1 MFGFV
6 SSLFF
11 YTFAVMKKIKVL
23 VGGFIY
29 WVILFLLLKVAFML
43 YNWSTYSTFG
53 LVDWLKVLWHGLP
66 LDFSLAGYLTV
77 FPALSLIVSV
87 WASAGRQ
94 LRRFYYLLMT
104 CVVVF
109 LHVLNAVLY
118 GYWRFPLDTTPIFYF
133 FSSPRDAL
141 ASAGTKENSVLIL
154 LLILFA
160 ASFLICLH
168 RRPPKG
174 EEPKGEPHRIL
185 ATLMLSLCTA
195 LLFLPIRGGVTVS
208 TMNTGEVYFSENESL
223 NHAAVNPVFSLMES
237 FSKQRDFAAQYR
249 FMDDGEATRI
259 SHMMTPTSSD
269 STRIILK
276 QRRPDVFIIVME
288 SFSRLV
294 MKTGATPNLCR
305 LADEGVMFENF
316 YANSFR
322 TDRGLVA
329 VLSGF
334 PAQPSMSIMKYTGKA
349 SRLPSIARSMIHG
362 GYKAATYYYGG
373 DIDFCSQR
381 AYLVSQG
388 YTRLISDKD
397 FPLKYRMSKW
407 GVPDGPL
414 FDYVERDINS
424 SRSAGPALRVIQT
437 SSSHEPFDVPVRL
450 HRNKRLNAF
459 AYTDMQIGRFIDG
472 LKRSG
477 RWRKSVVILV
487 ADHLGAYPE
496 RIDNLTL
503 SRFQIPLIIT
513 GGAVEGHQRLEVYG
527 SQQDIA
533 ATLLAQLGI
542 RHEDFIFSKDML
554 DPSIPHFA
562 FFTIPDAF
570 GMADSQNRLIYDS
583 QATKIVVDEGPCKGS
598 NLLRGKAYLQK
609 LYDVIANL

>member
-1 MFGFV
+1 
-6 SSLFF
+6 
-11 YTFAVMKKIKVL
+11 MKKIKVF

-53 LVDWLKVLWHGLP
+53 FVDWLNVLWHGLP

-87 WASAGRQ
+87 WASSGRQ

-104 CVVVF
+104 WVVVF

-141 ASAGTKENSVLIL
+141 ASGGAKEHAVLIL
-154 LLILFA
+154 LLVLFA

-168 RRPPKG
+168 RRPPRG
-174 EEPKGEPHRIL
+174 EEPKREPHRIL
-185 ATLMLSLCTA
+185 ATLLLSLCTA

-237 FSKQRDFAAQYR
+237 FAKQRNFGAQYR
-249 FMDDGEATRI
+249 FMNDGEATRI
-259 SHMMTPTSSD
+259 FHMMTPTSSD
-269 STRIILK
+269 STRIVLK

-294 MKTGATPNLCR
+294 MKTSATPNLCR

-349 SRLPSIARSMIHG
+349 GRLPSIARSMING

-388 YTRLISDKD
+388 YTRLVSDKD

-414 FDYVERDINS
+414 FDYVERDINL
-424 SRSAGPALRVIQT
+424 SRSAGPALSVIQT

-459 AYTDMQIGRFIDG
+459 AYTDMQIGRFIDW

-477 RWRKSVVILV
+477 RWKRSVVILV

-513 GGAVEGHQRLEVYG
+513 GGAVDGHQRLEVYG

-542 RHEDFIFSKDML
+542 SHEDFTFSKDLL

-570 GMADSQNRLIYDS
+570 GIADSQNRLIYDN
-583 QATKIVVDEGPCKGS
+583 QASKIVVDEGPCKGS

>member
-1 MFGFV
+1 
-6 SSLFF
+6 
-11 YTFAVMKKIKVL
+11 MKKIKVF

-43 YNWSTYSTFG
+43 YNWSTYSAFG
-53 LVDWLKVLWHGLP
+53 LVDWLNVLWHGLP

-87 WASAGRQ
+87 WASSGRQ

-104 CVVVF
+104 WVVVF

-141 ASAGTKENSVLIL
+141 ASGGAKEHAVLIL

-168 RRPPKG
+168 RRPPRG
-174 EEPKGEPHRIL
+174 VGPDREPHRIL
-185 ATLMLSLCTA
+185 ATLLLSLCTA

-237 FSKQRDFAAQYR
+237 FAKQRDFGAQYR
-249 FMDDGEATRI
+249 FMNDGEATRI
-259 SHMMTPTSSD
+259 FRMMTPTSSD
-269 STRIILK
+269 STRIVLK
-276 QRRPDVFIIVME
+276 QRRPDVFIIVLE

-349 SRLPSIARSMIHG
+349 GRLPSIARSMING

-388 YTRLISDKD
+388 YTRLVSDKD

-414 FDYVERDINS
+414 FDYVERDINL

-437 SSSHEPFDVPVRL
+437 SSSHEPFDVPVQL

-459 AYTDMQIGRFIDG
+459 AYTDMQIGRFIDW

-477 RWRKSVVILV
+477 RWKRSVVILV

-513 GGAVEGHQRLEVYG
+513 GGAVDGHQRLEVYG

-542 RHEDFIFSKDML
+542 SHEDFTFSKDLL

-570 GMADSQNRLIYDS
+570 GIADSQNRLIYDN

>member
-259 SHMMTPTSSD
+259 FHMMTPTSSD

-294 MKTGATPNLCR
+294 MKTGATPILCR

-388 YTRLISDKD
+388 YTRLVSDKD

-570 GMADSQNRLIYDS
+570 GMTDSQNRLIYDS

>member
-174 EEPKGEPHRIL
+174 EEPKRKPHRIL

-259 SHMMTPTSSD
+259 FHMMTPTSSD

>member
-1 MFGFV
+1 
-6 SSLFF
+6 
-11 YTFAVMKKIKVL
+11 MKKIKVF

-53 LVDWLKVLWHGLP
+53 LVDWLNVLWHGLP

-87 WASAGRQ
+87 WASSGRQ

-104 CVVVF
+104 WVVVF

-141 ASAGTKENSVLIL
+141 ASGGAKEHAVLIL

-174 EEPKGEPHRIL
+174 VGPNREPHRIL
-185 ATLMLSLCTA
+185 ATLLLSLCTA

-237 FSKQRDFAAQYR
+237 FAKQRDFGAQYR
-249 FMDDGEATRI
+249 FMNDGEATRI
-259 SHMMTPTSSD
+259 FHMMTPTSSD
-269 STRIILK
+269 STRIVLK
-276 QRRPDVFIIVME
+276 QRRPDVFIIVLE

-349 SRLPSIARSMIHG
+349 SRLPSIARSMING

-388 YTRLISDKD
+388 YTRLVSDKD

-414 FDYVERDINS
+414 FDYVERDINL
-424 SRSAGPALRVIQT
+424 SRSAGPALSVIQT

-459 AYTDMQIGRFIDG
+459 AYTDMQIGRFIDW

-477 RWRKSVVILV
+477 RWKRSVVILV

-503 SRFQIPLIIT
+503 PRFQIPLIIT
-513 GGAVEGHQRLEVYG
+513 GGAVDGHQRLGVYG

-542 RHEDFIFSKDML
+542 SHEDFTFSKDLL

-570 GMADSQNRLIYDS
+570 GIADSQNRLIYDN

>member
-1 MFGFV
+1 
-6 SSLFF
+6 
-11 YTFAVMKKIKVL
+11 MKKIKVF

-53 LVDWLKVLWHGLP
+53 LVDWLNVLWHGLP

-87 WASAGRQ
+87 WASSGRQ

-104 CVVVF
+104 WVVVF

-141 ASAGTKENSVLIL
+141 ASGGAKENAVLIL

-174 EEPKGEPHRIL
+174 EEPKREPHRIL
-185 ATLMLSLCTA
+185 ATLLLSLCTA

-237 FSKQRDFAAQYR
+237 FAKQRDFGAQYR
-249 FMDDGEATRI
+249 FMNDGEATRI
-259 SHMMTPTSSD
+259 FRMMTPTSSD
-269 STRIILK
+269 STRIVLK

-294 MKTGATPNLCR
+294 MKTVATPNLCR

-349 SRLPSIARSMIHG
+349 GRLPSIARSMING

-388 YTRLISDKD
+388 YTRLVSDKD

-414 FDYVERDINS
+414 FDYVERDINL
-424 SRSAGPALRVIQT
+424 SRSAGPALSVIQT

-459 AYTDMQIGRFIDG
+459 AYTDMQIGRFIDW

-477 RWRKSVVILV
+477 RWKRSVVILV

-513 GGAVEGHQRLEVYG
+513 GGAVDGHQRLEVYG

-542 RHEDFIFSKDML
+542 SHEDFTFSKDLL

-570 GMADSQNRLIYDS
+570 GIADSQNRLIYDN

>member
-259 SHMMTPTSSD
+259 FHMMTPTSSD

-305 LADEGVMFENF
+305 LADEGEMFENF

-388 YTRLISDKD
+388 YTRLVSDKD

>member
-1 MFGFV
+1 
-6 SSLFF
+6 
-11 YTFAVMKKIKVL
+11 MKKIKVF

-43 YNWSTYSTFG
+43 YNWSTYSAFG
-53 LVDWLKVLWHGLP
+53 LVDWLNVLWHGLP

-87 WASAGRQ
+87 WASSGRQ

-104 CVVVF
+104 WVVVF

-141 ASAGTKENSVLIL
+141 ASGGAKEHAVLIL
-154 LLILFA
+154 LLVLFA

-168 RRPPKG
+168 RRPPRG
-174 EEPKGEPHRIL
+174 VRPDREPHRIL
-185 ATLMLSLCTA
+185 ATLLLSLCTA

-249 FMDDGEATRI
+249 FMNDGEATRI
-259 SHMMTPTSSD
+259 FHLMTPTSSD
-269 STRIILK
+269 STRIVLK
-276 QRRPDVFIIVME
+276 QRRPDVFIIVLE

-294 MKTGATPNLCR
+294 MKTSATPNLCR

-349 SRLPSIARSMIHG
+349 SRLPSIARSMING

-388 YTRLISDKD
+388 YTRLVSDKD

-414 FDYVERDINS
+414 FDYVERDINQ

-477 RWRKSVVILV
+477 RWKRSVVILV

-513 GGAVEGHQRLEVYG
+513 GGAVDGHQRLEVYG

-542 RHEDFIFSKDML
+542 SHEDFTFSKDLL

-570 GMADSQNRLIYDS
+570 GIADSQNRLIYDN
-583 QATKIVVDEGPCKGS
+583 QAAKIVVDEGPCKGS

>member
-1 MFGFV
+1 
-6 SSLFF
+6 
-11 YTFAVMKKIKVL
+11 MKKIKVL

-53 LVDWLKVLWHGLP
+53 LVDWLNVLWHGLP

-87 WASAGRQ
+87 WASSGRQ

-104 CVVVF
+104 WVVVF

-141 ASAGTKENSVLIL
+141 ASGGAKEHAVLIL

-168 RRPPKG
+168 RRPPRG
-174 EEPKGEPHRIL
+174 EEPKREPHRIL
-185 ATLMLSLCTA
+185 ATLLLSLCTA

-237 FSKQRDFAAQYR
+237 FAKQRDFGAQYR

-259 SHMMTPTSSD
+259 FHTMTPTSSD
-269 STRIILK
+269 STRIVLK
-276 QRRPDVFIIVME
+276 QHRPDVFIIVLE

-349 SRLPSIARSMIHG
+349 GRLPSIARSMING

-388 YTRLISDKD
+388 YTRLVSDKD

-414 FDYVERDINS
+414 FDYVERDINP
-424 SRSAGPALRVIQT
+424 SRSAGPALSVIQT

-459 AYTDMQIGRFIDG
+459 AYTDMQIGRFIDW

-477 RWRKSVVILV
+477 RWKRSVMILV

-513 GGAVEGHQRLEVYG
+513 GGAVDGHQRLEVYG

-542 RHEDFIFSKDML
+542 SHEDFTFSKDLL

-570 GMADSQNRLIYDS
+570 GIADRQNRLIYDN

>member
-53 LVDWLKVLWHGLP
+53 LIDWLKVLWHGLP

-174 EEPKGEPHRIL
+174 EEPKREPHRIL

-259 SHMMTPTSSD
+259 FHMMTPTSSD

-477 RWRKSVVILV
+477 RWGKSVVILV